1 MAGGP
6 TGDYAD
12 YYKRI
17 KEMSKDKGTKEPEMQ
32 QLLKDRARGELEYK
46 QVSEAQTFRN
56 SMEGRIGR

>member
-1 MAGGP
+1 
-6 TGDYAD
+6 
-12 YYKRI
+12 
-17 KEMSKDKGTKEPEMQ
+17 MQ